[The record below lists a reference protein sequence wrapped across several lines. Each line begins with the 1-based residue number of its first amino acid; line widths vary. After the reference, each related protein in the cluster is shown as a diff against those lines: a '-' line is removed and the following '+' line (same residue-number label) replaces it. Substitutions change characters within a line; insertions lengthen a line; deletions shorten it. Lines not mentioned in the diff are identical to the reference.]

1 MGKLIHRLWSSF
13 KDWEL
18 KIRLKPIPNADC
30 FNSTKS
36 CPSFLPC
43 FEGSI
48 NVSVQLRTQNFE
60 LPAFQMTGLIFIS
73 IMENKIV
80 MSKDKIFAGVLTGI
94 AAGAVLALM
103 FTEKGSSI
111 RKKMYS
117 KGKDAAETLKDA
129 FNDFINRIQ
138 EKTGMV

>member
-1 MGKLIHRLWSSF
+1 
-13 KDWEL
+13 
-18 KIRLKPIPNADC
+18 
-30 FNSTKS
+30 
-36 CPSFLPC
+36 
-43 FEGSI
+43 
-48 NVSVQLRTQNFE
+48 
-60 LPAFQMTGLIFIS
+60 
-73 IMENKIV
+73 

-111 RKKMYS
+111 RKKIYS
-117 KGKDAAETLKDA
+117 KGKDASENLKDA